1 MATCPTPPA
10 IPQEVLMRFRTMR
23 DYDKAMRQFA
33 AALCAFVA
41 SGIDLTDI
49 LNRLDALEAAG
60 SVAPADCCADLYAH
74 IAATVVHGTTS
85 NVVGESDVQSLD
97 NKTIGFTNPGYG
109 RFTHVIQ
116 SNEIPVADT
125 LYVPFFHNM
134 VNAGTYSI
142 AGTLIVDGVAAF
154 I

>member
-1 MATCPTPPA
+1 MATCPTPPP

-23 DYDKAMRQFA
+23 DYDKAMRQFS

-60 SVAPADCCADLYAH
+60 SVAPSDCCADLYAH
-74 IAATVVHGTTS
+74 IASTIVHGTIS
-85 NVVGESDVQSLD
+85 DVVGESDTQDLD
-97 NKTIGFTNPGYG
+97 NKTIGFSNPGYG
-109 RFTHVIQ
+109 RFTHVLQ
-116 SNEIPVADT
+116 SNVIQFGDT
-125 LYVPFFHNM
+125 LYVPLQHNM
-134 VNAGTYSI
+134 VNAGNYSI
-142 AGTLIVDGVAAF
+142 AGTLTVDGVASF